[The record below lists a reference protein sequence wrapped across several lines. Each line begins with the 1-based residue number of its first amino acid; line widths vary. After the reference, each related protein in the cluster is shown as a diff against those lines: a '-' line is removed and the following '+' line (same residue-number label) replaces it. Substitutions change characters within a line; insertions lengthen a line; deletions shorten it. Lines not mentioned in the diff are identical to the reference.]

1 MNRVAKISM
10 VAVGAVLALA
20 ACTAP
25 PDPGDPG
32 AIDQQ
37 SPVIESVVVTPQEVG
52 QNQALQVA
60 ATVSDDVGVTGV
72 AFVIR
77 HAGVPAGFCSG
88 SAELTAGTPQ
98 SGTWTVSCVTP
109 AVMNSGE
116 YQVNTLALDARFNS
130 QATVDGPPSAT
141 SGHFTVTGDLNDL
154 VGPTVMS
161 VTSAPDTVAPGGN
174 LTITA
179 SVADPAGVS
188 NVGFA
193 VRRGGSAPGWCI
205 AGAELIAGTSEDGI
219 WQLTCPVPADAEVG
233 DYTVNTA
240 TADALNNITTIAD
253 DAASE
258 ISGAFSVG

>member
-1 MNRVAKISM
+1 MAKISI

-20 ACTAP
+20 GCTAP

-37 SPVIESVVVTPQEVG
+37 APVIVSVVVTPQEVG
-52 QNQALQVA
+52 QNEALQVA

-72 AFVIR
+72 AFVVR

-88 SAELTAGTPQ
+88 SAELTSGTAQ
-98 SGTWTVSCVTP
+98 AGTWTVSCVTP

-116 YQVNTLALDARFNS
+116 YQVNTLAVDARFNS
-130 QATVDGPPSAT
+130 QATGDGPPSAT

-154 VGPTVMS
+154 VGPVVTS
-161 VTSAPDTVAPGGN
+161 VTSAPNTVAPGGN

-179 SVADPAGVS
+179 SVSDPAGVA

-205 AGAELIAGTSEDGI
+205 AGAELISGTPEEGI

-240 TADALNNITTIAD
+240 AADTLNNITTIAD
-253 DAASE
+253 DAANE
-258 ISGAFSVG
+258 ISGTFSVG